1 MGRRP
6 ALTSSSLS
14 LLDVL
19 AILAAGLVAGVVNAV
34 VGTGT
39 LLTFP
44 TLLAVGYTPVVA
56 NMTNTVGLVLGSV
69 SGVVGYRRELAGQG
83 ARAVELSIPTAI
95 GAVCGAILLLAL
107 PAGVFHRVVPLLILF
122 AVGLVIAQPRLSA
135 FLARH
140 RDHAGS
146 WWALRAGVLLAGV
159 YGGYFGAGV
168 GVLFISLLS
177 VFLKDDLQRLN
188 AIRNVLASVANGL
201 AAVVF
206 IVVGHVAWLAAG
218 LLAVSSI
225 AGGQLGASMGRRLPA
240 NVLRTL
246 IVIGGLAAVVK
257 LLMS

>member
-1 MGRRP
+1 M
-6 ALTSSSLS
+6 
-14 LLDVL
+14 DVL
-19 AILAAGLVAGVVNAV
+19 AILAAGLAAGVVNAV

-44 TLLAVGYTPVVA
+44 TLLAVGYSPVVA
-56 NMTNTVGLVLGSV
+56 NMSNTVGLVLGNV

-83 ARAVELSIPTAI
+83 ARAIELSIPTAI

-107 PAGVFHRVVPLLILF
+107 PEGVFHRVVPLLILF
-122 AVGLVIAQPRLSA
+122 AVALVVVQPRLSG

-140 RDHAGS
+140 RDRAGS
-146 WWALRAGVLLAGV
+146 RWALRAGVLLAGV
-159 YGGYFGAGV
+159 YAGYFGAGV

-188 AIRNVLASVANGL
+188 GMRNVLASVANAL

-225 AGGQLGASMGRRLPA
+225 AGGQLGASIGRRLPA

-246 IVIGGLAAVVK
+246 IVVGGLAAVVK
-257 LLMS
+257 LISV

>member
-1 MGRRP
+1 M
-6 ALTSSSLS
+6 SLF
-14 LLDVL
+14 DVL
-19 AILAAGLVAGVVNAV
+19 AILAAGLAAGVANAV

-44 TLLAVGYTPVVA
+44 TLLAVGYSPLVA
-56 NMTNTVGLVLGSV
+56 NMSNTVGLALGNL
-69 SGVVGYRRELAGQG
+69 SGVVGYRRELAGQS
-83 ARAVELSIPTAI
+83 ARAAELSIPTGI
-95 GAVCGAILLLAL
+95 GGVCGAFLLLAL
-107 PAGVFHRVVPLLILF
+107 PQGVFHRVVPLLILF
-122 AVGLVIAQPRLSA
+122 AVALVIAQPRLTA

-146 WWALRAGVLLAGV
+146 AWALRAGVLFAGV

-188 AIRNVLASVANGL
+188 GMRNVLAAVGNGL

-206 IVVGHVAWLAAG
+206 IIVGHIAWEAAG

-225 AGGQLGASMGRRLPA
+225 VGGQLGAAVGRRMPA
-240 NVLRTL
+240 NVLRAI
-246 IVIGGLAAVVK
+246 IVTGGLAAVVK
-257 LLMS
+257 LLVS